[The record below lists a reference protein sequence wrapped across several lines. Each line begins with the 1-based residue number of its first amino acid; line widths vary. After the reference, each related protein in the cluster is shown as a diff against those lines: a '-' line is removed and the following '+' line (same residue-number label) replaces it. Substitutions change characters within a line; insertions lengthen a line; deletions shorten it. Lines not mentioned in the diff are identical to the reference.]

1 MLVGSGVT
9 YDNLERYM
17 DANGM
22 IIGSHFKKGGH
33 WANAVDPEKVKRFMS
48 KRCELTE

>member
-9 YDNLERYM
+9 YDNVERYL
-17 DANGM
+17 DGNGM

-33 WANAVDPEKVKRFMS
+33 WANAMDPEKVKRFME
-48 KRCELTE
+48 KVKELRK